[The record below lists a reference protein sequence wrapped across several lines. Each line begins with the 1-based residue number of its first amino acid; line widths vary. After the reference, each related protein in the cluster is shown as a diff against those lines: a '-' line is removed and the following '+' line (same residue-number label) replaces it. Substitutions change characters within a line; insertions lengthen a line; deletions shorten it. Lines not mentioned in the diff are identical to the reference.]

1 VLLIELSIEQRTL
14 GGKNHHSFHKK
25 YIAGGKKTP
34 ENAFKIFAINVRN

>member
-25 YIAGGKKTP
+25 YIAGVKTP